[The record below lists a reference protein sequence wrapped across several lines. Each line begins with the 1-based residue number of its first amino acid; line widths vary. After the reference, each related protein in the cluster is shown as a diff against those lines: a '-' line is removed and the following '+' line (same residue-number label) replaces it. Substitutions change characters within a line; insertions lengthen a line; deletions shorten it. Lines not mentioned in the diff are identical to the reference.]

1 MIKLVH
7 RQSVQMP
14 TTSETTNSRGSA
26 SSFPGRATRP
36 RSASRSTA
44 ETRAA
49 TRKVAG
55 DRARGRQA
63 ARPRRDRV
71 RPHPPHRGAASSP
84 TEPTWWGRRSRP
96 LCQLLARWCAQARPN
111 DATSPSGRRLFDDLG
126 YGDVAS
132 ASDLGYGDV
141 ASASEGKASRLTS
154 FSLSRGACG
163 STSPPSRL
171 AWSRGRCIPIP
182 SAAADAYDPLC
193 VDAREILRRPTSLTL
208 MQRFCRPPRVE
219 HNQDARWADDFHGPP
234 SRHATLGR
242 F

>member
-71 RPHPPHRGAASSP
+71 RASSVRTSLSHFGGSATRPLYGADP
-84 TEPTWWGRRSRP
+84 TELARYSAAGRTSPARASRRGLATPSRACNGRSGWPQETVRSQLAGQNRTLRKPSAYPRRADLVELRGPSQWRAAPTNSLRGSLLRRRMSGSLRTREAA
-96 LCQLLARWCAQARPN
+96 LDELLA
-111 DATSPSGRRLFDDLG
+111 L
-126 YGDVAS
+126 
-132 ASDLGYGDV
+132 
-141 ASASEGKASRLTS
+141 
-154 FSLSRGACG
+154 
-163 STSPPSRL
+163 
-171 AWSRGRCIPIP
+171 
-182 SAAADAYDPLC
+182 
-193 VDAREILRRPTSLTL
+193 
-208 MQRFCRPPRVE
+208 
-219 HNQDARWADDFHGPP
+219 
-234 SRHATLGR
+234 
-242 F
+242 